1 MEFWRRRGR
10 QMGSVVKWYKN
21 MAFRKKVLLSHLVV
35 SLIPVVILGAFCY
48 FQTRRLLIQREK
60 EVLRETLEQNVL
72 TLNSVVTTYQHV
84 MENLV
89 WDVNLKNALSM
100 DYQNN
105 LEMYRAYRD
114 VIDPSVRQMKSLY
127 PQMKQLSIY
136 SSNPTLYPH
145 GDILRK
151 MEESDQFRDG
161 VEDYKIHWKADES
174 GVLEL
179 YCRIYEEG
187 TRHQNIVYMELDYES
202 VFGYLS
208 GLFGDNYGVVIAN
221 GSTTPVYSYA
231 VSQKEGD
238 MPDCLTLSQLSCGAE
253 CLKDYVLEEWRV
265 PANQWRVYLYRPL
278 QTVSSSALSITFLIV
293 IAVAVCL
300 AIISAASVLLVRSV
314 MLPLTRLIENIDQIA
329 EENLTV
335 NVQEESEDEIGH
347 LIQSF
352 SRMVE
357 RLNYM
362 VNEVYKSKISQQEYE
377 MKALQAQINPHFLY
391 NSLSL
396 INWKAIMADQT
407 EISEM
412 AQLLSTFYRTT
423 LNKGKSIIT
432 IQGEWDNTCS
442 YIRIQNIMHSGKFEV
457 ELRAEDSM
465 MKYEMPNL
473 ILQPLVEN
481 AIGHGLDHKEGEG
494 AKRLWVYGWEKED
507 CLEFE
512 VGDNGCGMSRED
524 VEAVL
529 HTRSKGYGVQN
540 VNMRLQLQYGKEFG
554 LQIKSWPGEGTQI
567 LVRIPKVSPG

>member
-1 MEFWRRRGR
+1 
-10 QMGSVVKWYKN
+10 MGSVVKWYKN

-187 TRHQNIVYMELDYES
+187 TRHQNIVHMELDYES

-567 LVRIPKVSPG
+567 LVQIPKVSPG

>member
-1 MEFWRRRGR
+1 
-10 QMGSVVKWYKN
+10 MGSVVKWYKN

-238 MPDCLTLSQLSCGAE
+238 MPDCLTLSQ

>member
-1 MEFWRRRGR
+1 M
-10 QMGSVVKWYKN
+10 
-21 MAFRKKVLLSHLVV
+21 
-35 SLIPVVILGAFCY
+35 
-48 FQTRRLLIQREK
+48 
-60 EVLRETLEQNVL
+60 LRETLEQNVL

-202 VFGYLS
+202 IFGYLS

>member
-1 MEFWRRRGR
+1 
-10 QMGSVVKWYKN
+10 MGSVVKWYKN

-89 WDVNLKNALSM
+89 WDVNLKDALSM

-151 MEESDQFRDG
+151 MEESDRFQDG

-221 GSTTPVYSYA
+221 GGTTPVYSYA
-231 VSQKEGD
+231 ISQNEWD
-238 MPDCLTLSQLSCGAE
+238 RPDRLTLSQLSCGAE

-300 AIISAASVLLVRSV
+300 AIIYAASVLLVRSV

-335 NVQEESEDEIGH
+335 NVQEESKDEIGH

-494 AKRLWVYGWEKED
+494 AKRLWVFGWEKED

-524 VEAVL
+524 LEAVL
-529 HTRSKGYGVQN
+529 HTRSKGYGIQN

-567 LVRIPKVSPG
+567 LVRIPKVGPS

>member
-1 MEFWRRRGR
+1 
-10 QMGSVVKWYKN
+10 MGSVVKWYKN

-187 TRHQNIVYMELDYES
+187 TRHQNIVHMELDYES

-265 PANQWRVYLYRPL
+265 PANQWRVYLYRSL

>member
-1 MEFWRRRGR
+1 
-10 QMGSVVKWYKN
+10 MGSVVKWYKN

-187 TRHQNIVYMELDYES
+187 TRHQNIVHMELDYES

-494 AKRLWVYGWEKED
+494 AKRLWVYGWEKEG

>member
-1 MEFWRRRGR
+1 
-10 QMGSVVKWYKN
+10 MGSVVKWYKN

-187 TRHQNIVYMELDYES
+187 TRHQNIVHMELDYES

-335 NVQEESEDEIGH
+335 NVQEESKDEIGH

>member
-1 MEFWRRRGR
+1 
-10 QMGSVVKWYKN
+10 MGSVVKWYKN

-187 TRHQNIVYMELDYES
+187 TRHQNIVHMELDYES

-432 IQGEWDNTCS
+432 IQGDWDNTCS

>member
-1 MEFWRRRGR
+1 
-10 QMGSVVKWYKN
+10 MGSVVKWYKN

-105 LEMYRAYRD
+105 LEMYCVYRD

>member
-1 MEFWRRRGR
+1 
-10 QMGSVVKWYKN
+10 MGSVVKWYKN

>member
-1 MEFWRRRGR
+1 
-10 QMGSVVKWYKN
+10 MGSVVKWYKN

-202 VFGYLS
+202 IFGYLS

-494 AKRLWVYGWEKED
+494 AKRLGVYGWEKED

>member
-1 MEFWRRRGR
+1 
-10 QMGSVVKWYKN
+10 MGSVVKWYKN

-202 VFGYLS
+202 IFGYLS

-524 VEAVL
+524 VEAVQRL
-529 HTRSKGYGVQN
+529 WGSECEYASTVTVWKGV
-540 VNMRLQLQYGKEFG
+540 
-554 LQIKSWPGEGTQI
+554 WAAD
-567 LVRIPKVSPG
+567 

>member
-1 MEFWRRRGR
+1 
-10 QMGSVVKWYKN
+10 MGSVVKWYKN

-187 TRHQNIVYMELDYES
+187 TRHQNIVHMELDYES

-238 MPDCLTLSQLSCGAE
+238 MPDCLTLSQLSCGGE

>member
-1 MEFWRRRGR
+1 
-10 QMGSVVKWYKN
+10 MGSVVKWYKN

-136 SSNPTLYPH
+136 SSNPTWYPH

>member
-1 MEFWRRRGR
+1 
-10 QMGSVVKWYKN
+10 MGSVVKWYKN

-202 VFGYLS
+202 IFGYLS

>member
-1 MEFWRRRGR
+1 M
-10 QMGSVVKWYKN
+10 
-21 MAFRKKVLLSHLVV
+21 
-35 SLIPVVILGAFCY
+35 
-48 FQTRRLLIQREK
+48 
-60 EVLRETLEQNVL
+60 
-72 TLNSVVTTYQHV
+72 
-84 MENLV
+84 
-89 WDVNLKNALSM
+89 
-100 DYQNN
+100 
-105 LEMYRAYRD
+105 
-114 VIDPSVRQMKSLY
+114 
-127 PQMKQLSIY
+127 
-136 SSNPTLYPH
+136 
-145 GDILRK
+145 
-151 MEESDQFRDG
+151 
-161 VEDYKIHWKADES
+161 
-174 GVLEL
+174 
-179 YCRIYEEG
+179 
-187 TRHQNIVYMELDYES
+187 
-202 VFGYLS
+202 
-208 GLFGDNYGVVIAN
+208 VIAN
-221 GSTTPVYSYA
+221 GGTTPVYSYA
-231 VSQKEGD
+231 VSQKEGNT
-238 MPDCLTLSQLSCGAE
+238 PDRLTLSQLSCGAE

-300 AIISAASVLLVRSV
+300 AIIYAASVLLVRSV

-335 NVQEESEDEIGH
+335 NVQEESKDEIGH

-352 SRMVE
+352 SHMVE

-494 AKRLWVYGWEKED
+494 AKRLWVFGWEKED

-524 VEAVL
+524 LEAVL
-529 HTRSKGYGVQN
+529 HTRSKGYGIQN

-567 LVRIPKVSPG
+567 LVRIPKVGPG

>member
-1 MEFWRRRGR
+1 
-10 QMGSVVKWYKN
+10 MGSVVKWYKN

-187 TRHQNIVYMELDYES
+187 TRHQNIVHMELDYES